1 MSQKTCLL
9 DQQEDILL
17 VVPVRTVRV
26 QVRFQTVPVCAVP
39 VRALCVGCGRFVR
52 FGSLAVRFV
61 RPGSIRILDSSMY
74 MHVPILSLPGDD
86 GGVHML

>member
-1 MSQKTCLL
+1 MSSFQQEGMSSCLT
-9 DQQEDILL
+9 EDILL

-61 RPGSIRILDSSMY
+61 RPGSIRIYHDIY
-74 MHVPILSLPGDD
+74 I
-86 GGVHML
+86 

>member
-1 MSQKTCLL
+1 M
-9 DQQEDILL
+9 
-17 VVPVRTVRV
+17 VPVRTVRV

-61 RPGSIRILDSSMY
+61 RPGSIRIYHDIEREGERDT
-74 MHVPILSLPGDD
+74 PLPPHTHTQ
-86 GGVHML
+86 VSTQ